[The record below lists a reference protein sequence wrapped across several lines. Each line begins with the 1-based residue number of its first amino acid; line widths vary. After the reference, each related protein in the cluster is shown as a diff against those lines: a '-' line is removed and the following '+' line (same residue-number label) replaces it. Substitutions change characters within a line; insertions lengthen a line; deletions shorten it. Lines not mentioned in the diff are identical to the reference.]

1 MPVVFNRL
9 LYDFIANGGKKNPT
23 RPETACHRNR
33 RRGKDCPAEGG
44 TAIGSLIDTHCHLD
58 DERFAGDLDDVL
70 ARMRAAGVAE
80 AVTVGT
86 DPAGCR
92 WAAHAAGT
100 RPGLFAAVG
109 FHPTEAGRPLS
120 EDDWSSLAALARAP
134 RVVAVGETGLD
145 WRGDRAPRDAQRAHF
160 SRHIAIARAAGKP
173 LVIHCREAYPDCLA
187 QLRAEGAPPVRGL
200 FHCFSGTPAD
210 ARAALDLGMLLS
222 FAAPVGYPGSH
233 ELRETARFVPADRFV
248 VETDAPW
255 LPPQSRRGE
264 RNEPAFVT
272 ETVDA
277 LARARGE
284 PRETVALRTTENAR
298 ALFGIAL

>member
-1 MPVVFNRL
+1 MGAKGIPPEVRSETPCL
-9 LYDFIANGGKKNPT
+9 RH
-23 RPETACHRNR
+23 RP
-33 RRGKDCPAEGG
+33 RGKDCPAGGG
-44 TAIGSLIDTHCHLD
+44 TTIAPLIDTHCHLD
-58 DERFAGDLDDVL
+58 DEQFAGDREDVF
-70 ARMRAAGVAE
+70 ARMRAAGVTA

-86 DPAGCR
+86 DPASCR
-92 WAAHAAGT
+92 WAVAAAEA

-109 FHPTEAGRPLS
+109 YHPAEAGLPLS
-120 EDDWSSLAALARAP
+120 EDDWASLAEQVRLP

-145 WRGDRAPRDAQRAHF
+145 WHRDRAPRDAQRSHF

-173 LVIHCREAYPDCLA
+173 VVIHCREAYPDCLA
-187 QLRAEGAPPVRGL
+187 QLRAEWPPPVRGL

-233 ELRETARFVPADRFV
+233 ALRETARLVPADRFV

-255 LPPQSRRGE
+255 LPPQSLRGQ
-264 RNEPAFVT
+264 RNEPAFVV

-284 PRETVALRTTENAR
+284 PRETTARQTTDNAR
-298 ALFGIAL
+298 ALFGITL